1 MENINEETLAAVRV
15 QEVANGRAA
24 IVPDGY
30 TLHHLDCMHN
40 TPPRKAGRVQLLDL
54 ETLVD
59 HVKAEDAENG
69 VKSVI
74 YVSEREVNAV
84 FNYHAYPEGFGW
96 GDHHAT
102 MELKKTMEWENWTKY
117 DGQGMSQKDFVEFL
131 EENSKD
137 VMEPTPS
144 EMLTLASKFD
154 MHRKVEFKS
163 AYRASDGETKLTYNE
178 TVDSKS
184 GELNV
189 PTEFTI
195 AIPVIQGAEGDTTYQ
210 IKVRLRVR
218 LADGKLYFVYQL
230 IRADIPERNAIKDI
244 ADKLAKD
251 LPENRIH
258 RGDVHMCT
266 KSMFTGEID
275 R

>member
-1 MENINEETLAAVRV
+1 
-15 QEVANGRAA
+15 
-24 IVPDGY
+24 
-30 TLHHLDCMHN
+30 
-40 TPPRKAGRVQLLDL
+40 
-54 ETLVD
+54 
-59 HVKAEDAENG
+59 
-69 VKSVI
+69 
-74 YVSEREVNAV
+74 
-84 FNYHAYPEGFGW
+84 
-96 GDHHAT
+96 
-102 MELKKTMEWENWTKY
+102 MELKKTVEWENWTKY

-137 VMEPTPS
+137 VMEPSPS

-195 AIPVIQGAEGDTTYQ
+195 AIPVIRGAEGDTTYQ

-218 LADGKLYFVYQL
+218 LADGKRYFVYQL

-251 LPENRIH
+251 LPQNRIH
-258 RGDVHMCT
+258 RGDVCLCT
-266 KSMFTGEID
+266 KSVFTGEID

>member
-1 MENINEETLAAVRV
+1 MDNLNKETLAAVRV
-15 QEVANGRAA
+15 QEVANGRAVV
-24 IVPDGY
+24 VPDEY
-30 TLHHLDCMHN
+30 TLYHLDCMHN

-84 FNYHAYPEGFGW
+84 FNYHASPEGPGW

-102 MELKKTMEWENWTKY
+102 MELKKTVEWENWTKY

-137 VMEPTPS
+137 VMEPSPS

-163 AYRASDGETKLTYNE
+163 AYRASDDETKLTYNE

-258 RGDVHMCT
+258 RGHVCLCT
-266 KSMFTGEID
+266 KAAFTGEID

>member
-1 MENINEETLAAVRV
+1 MDNLNEETLAAVRV
-15 QEVANGRAA
+15 QEVANGHAA
-24 IVPDGY
+24 VVPEGY
-30 TLHHLDCMHN
+30 TLYHLVGLSSN
-40 TPPRKAGRVQLLDL
+40 PPRKAGYVELLDL

-59 HVKAEDAENG
+59 HVKAEDSENG

-74 YVSEREVNAV
+74 YVSDHLVNAV
-84 FNYHAYPEGFGW
+84 FNYHSKEGLGW
-96 GDHHAT
+96 GDHTAVMRLH
-102 MELKKTMEWENWTKY
+102 KTTEWENWNRY
-117 DGQGMSQKDFVEFL
+117 SGQAMSQKDFVEFL

-137 VMEPTPS
+137 VTNPSPS
-144 EMLTLASKFD
+144 EMLTIASTFD
-154 MHRKVEFKS
+154 MNRKVQFKS
-163 AYRASDGETKLTYNE
+163 AYRASDGETKLVYDE
-178 TVDSKS
+178 TVGSKS

-189 PTEFTI
+189 PTEFAI
-195 AIPVIQGAEGDTTYQ
+195 AIPVVRGAEGDTTYE

-251 LPENRIH
+251 LPENRIY
-258 RGDVHMCT
+258 RGAVCLCT
-266 KSMFTGEID
+266 KSAFTGEID

>member
-54 ETLVD
+54 ETLID
-59 HVKAEDAENG
+59 HMKAEDYEND

-74 YVSEREVNAV
+74 YVSDSKVDAV
-84 FNYHAYPEGFGW
+84 FNYHSKDGFGW
-96 GDHHAT
+96 GDHTAVMH
-102 MELKKTMEWENWTKY
+102 LCKTVEWKNWNRFS
-117 DGQGMSQKDFVEFL
+117 GEPMPQKAFVEFI
-131 EENSKD
+131 EENCKD
-137 VMEPTPS
+137 ITSPSPS
-144 EMLTLASKFD
+144 EMLTLVSKFE
-154 MHRKVEFKS
+154 MGRKVSFKS
-163 AYRASDGETKLTYNE
+163 AYRISDGETKLEYNE
-178 TVDSKS
+178 TVNSKS
-184 GELNV
+184 GELNI

-195 AIPVIQGAEGDTTYQ
+195 AIPVIEGAEEDTTYE

-218 LADGKLYFVYQL
+218 LNDGQLNFVYQM

-244 ADKLAKD
+244 ADKLAKA
-251 LPENRIH
+251 LPENQIY
-258 RGDVHMCT
+258 RGDVYMCT

>member
-1 MENINEETLAAVRV
+1 M
-15 QEVANGRAA
+15 
-24 IVPDGY
+24 
-30 TLHHLDCMHN
+30 
-40 TPPRKAGRVQLLDL
+40 
-54 ETLVD
+54 
-59 HVKAEDAENG
+59 
-69 VKSVI
+69 
-74 YVSEREVNAV
+74 
-84 FNYHAYPEGFGW
+84 
-96 GDHHAT
+96 
-102 MELKKTMEWENWTKY
+102 
-117 DGQGMSQKDFVEFL
+117 
-131 EENSKD
+131 
-137 VMEPTPS
+137 S

-189 PTEFTI
+189 PPEFTI
-195 AIPVIQGAEGDTTYQ
+195 AIPVIRGAEGDTTYQ

-230 IRADIPERNAIKDI
+230 VRADIPERNAIKDI

-258 RGDVHMCT
+258 RGAVCLCT
-266 KSMFTGEID
+266 KSSFTGEID

>member
-1 MENINEETLAAVRV
+1 MENVNKETLKALRV
-15 QEVANGRAA
+15 QEVANGHAA
-24 IVPDGY
+24 VVPEGY
-30 TLHHLDCMHN
+30 NLYHLDCLK
-40 TPPRKAGRVQLLDL
+40 TIPPRKAGRVGLLDL
-54 ETLVD
+54 DTLVE
-59 HVKAEDAENG
+59 HVRAEDIENG
-69 VKSVI
+69 VRSVI
-74 YVSEREVNAV
+74 YVCENEVKAV
-84 FNYHAYPEGFGW
+84 FNYYSPENCGW
-96 GDHHAT
+96 GDHYAT
-102 MELKKTMEWENWTKY
+102 IHLKKTVEWENWTKY

-137 VMEPTPS
+137 VMAPTPS

-218 LADGKLYFVYQL
+218 LADGKLFFIYQL

-251 LPENRIH
+251 LPENRIY
-258 RGDVHMCT
+258 RGVVYSCT
-266 KSMFTGEID
+266 KSAFTGEID
-275 R
+275 Q

>member
-251 LPENRIH
+251 LPQNRIH
-258 RGDVHMCT
+258 RGDVCLCT
-266 KSMFTGEID
+266 KSVFTGEID